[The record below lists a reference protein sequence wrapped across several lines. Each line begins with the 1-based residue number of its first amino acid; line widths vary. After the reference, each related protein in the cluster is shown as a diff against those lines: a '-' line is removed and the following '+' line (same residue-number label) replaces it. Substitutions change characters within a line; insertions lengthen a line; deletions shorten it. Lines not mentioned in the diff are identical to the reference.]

1 MADIKVYGSDWC
13 RDCRRTKQFLA
24 EQRVAYEWIDIERN
38 PGEIIEVERRG
49 GGKRVIPTVVFP
61 DGSHL
66 LEPTNEDLAHK
77 LGLEPAT

>member
-13 RDCRRTKQFLA
+13 RDCRRTKQFLV
-24 EQRVAYEWIDIERN
+24 EQQVAYEWIDIERN

-49 GGKRVIPTVVFP
+49 GGKRVIPTVVFS

-66 LEPTNEDLAHK
+66 LEPTNEDLARK